1 MRILGPSFSEYLP
14 AILFEVMLNMT
25 TPNSLQPWLAFSSLC
40 QGDGEKDIVRK
51 ACSWTAA
58 CDSYSTDGK
67 FDWRNGMQ
75 LDLTVNSIR
84 YSHIFERKSQW
95 YCNTMTIKEVSLELS
110 VDAFGK
116 S

>member
-1 MRILGPSFSEYLP
+1 MNISNGHREF
-14 AILFEVMLNMT
+14 T
-25 TPNSLQPWLAFSSLC
+25 NSYNTLSDFTAF
-40 QGDGEKDIVRK
+40 
-51 ACSWTAA
+51 AA
-58 CDSYSTDGK
+58 CDSNSTDGK
-67 FDWRNGMQ
+67 FDWRNGMR

>member
-1 MRILGPSFSEYLP
+1 
-14 AILFEVMLNMT
+14 MLNML
-25 TPNSLQPWLAFSSLC
+25 TPNGEC
-40 QGDGEKDIVRK
+40 EKDFVRK

-58 CDSYSTDGK
+58 CDPQSTDGK

-95 YCNTMTIKEVSLELS
+95 YCKTMTINEVSLELS
-110 VDAFGK
+110 VDVCGK